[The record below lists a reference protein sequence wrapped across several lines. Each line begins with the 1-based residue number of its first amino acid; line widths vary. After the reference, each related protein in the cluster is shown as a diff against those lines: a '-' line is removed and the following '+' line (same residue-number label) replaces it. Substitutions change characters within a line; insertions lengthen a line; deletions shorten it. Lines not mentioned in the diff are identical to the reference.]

1 MAGNLYDDAVEQ
13 LADSTPPPT
22 LPPNPYD
29 QTVQDMHAGQTQTLR
44 TSLAQADGTT
54 PDRAADVAKLS
65 QRTGI
70 PAPIIDR
77 NYDTIRR
84 RATLDDTPYRQ
95 MLTDS
100 PATSAFLAEP
110 SQAAVAADDH
120 GALGALEWLAKL
132 PGHVIAQSIAE
143 NKFGALSAKR
153 ILGPLTQD
161 EYDQLDA
168 ARYYAGEGARLGAGD
183 SWFRNFLTK
192 GMQTAAALLV
202 PEAPT
207 TVLGGAVGAVVGGG
221 AAAVAGPEAIIPGAL
236 AGARYGAGVGYT
248 AGLAGSAFL
257 SGAGS
262 AYDRYL
268 SQTDELG
275 RPMDPDVAKGAAL
288 AEGAINAGLMVV
300 GGKIIGKTIEIG
312 GTKLFA
318 KDAIAAALRQ
328 PTLRA
333 ALGDLVKTYGATLT
347 EGTALNVAMKA
358 GELLVDAGA
367 RHAKPGTVPGQTAP
381 GNIDLFQQP
390 KVTNADGSVSTV
402 DSASANI
409 DGQEVLLSRVTPDG
423 RHLSTDEAI
432 AEYQRSGKHLGMFDS
447 PAAADAFAQK
457 LHQDYAAGRYDR
469 PSVVSQLGQAA
480 LEGLQSFALV
490 GAVGP
495 ALGFVGDLAR
505 AKQAAAGPALFNA
518 LAEGVTQSKTA
529 QRLPDAA
536 QTFLA
541 NAMKDGPVETVYAPI
556 EAWTSYWQSQGVDP
570 AKMATTL
577 TGNADAYAQAT
588 RTGEDLAIPTAA
600 YAMKLAATEHNAFFQ
615 NELRIGDP
623 AAMNAREAAAF
634 VKQSGQVDEKL
645 NSAPEPAA
653 AVRENIL
660 GQLEAAGVE
669 RHTAESYAT
678 LYEHTFQTLG
688 ARAGVDPVE
697 LFNRYG
703 LTIGRP
709 DLIDN
714 TRAAAHTP
722 EDFFN
727 VQPAT
732 EPHAARDAAA
742 PEEGPGLSHGP
753 GEQSHPDQG
762 GVGQGPSD
770 GGGVDSRRLP
780 AAAALDE
787 TFQRRPL
794 ADNAARVTPAVRQE
808 LQRILDE
815 METFP
820 FTERTWSW
828 LGPGEGKT
836 GNAAGG
842 DANIVPGS
850 AGAKVY
856 DDVRYFAPVN
866 LVTSGERKGQP
877 AKEVRGTRGDVIAAI
892 RKLLDTDDVHNNL
905 AEGALRVAEHRA
917 AGDYADL
924 NHPELPP
931 SWGPVAPV
939 AFTDALSEA
948 IDAALSDSTDQGGDA
963 SFDPAQY
970 EPAADV
976 LPTGEVQ
983 PRLPGDVGD
992 VRNADVA
999 TPAMEA
1005 PFSLSGEVA
1014 PADSQQNKLFQ
1025 QPSPEFVP
1033 LGGEAA
1039 ENADRQAQQDA
1050 EAAGQ
1055 PPLDQLAQAGEA
1067 DPRKA
1072 VFRAAT
1078 RGKVMVIDQRPQTET
1093 DAFRKWFGKSI
1104 LVDDQGAPRVL
1115 YHGTDKNFDTF
1126 DVEHAGEGRGSKEER
1141 ALFFSQTPDTANAS
1155 AEVMGA
1161 GSGGDVVYPV
1171 YVKLE
1176 NPYVSAMKF
1185 YDSREMEQEIAR
1197 AKAEGH
1203 DGITFPQ
1210 LTTPGEADTV
1220 AVFSPEQVKSAIG
1233 NRGTFDQTDANILHQ
1248 SEPRKI
1254 VRGSISFGAD
1264 RQFSIELL
1272 KHADL
1277 TTFLHESGH
1286 FFLEVLHDLAQQ
1298 PDANPGIRADL
1309 ATLDDWFADEDHTG
1323 PGYSVKQHEQFA
1335 RGFEAYLM
1343 EGKAPSAELRPVFA
1357 RFRAWLVGVYRSLTS
1372 LHVQLTDP
1380 VREVMDRLVASDD
1393 AITQAEAE
1401 GHIDPLFTN
1410 AAIAGMTP
1418 EGFDAYRATVQAASD
1433 SAKTELQIKL
1443 LRDVQ
1448 REQQAW
1454 WKRERETLRAQVAT
1468 EMGEQPAY
1476 RALTAIQNGTR
1487 PDGTPLVDGQ
1497 EATPLKLAKADLV
1510 DRYTPEEMKA
1520 LRSRRLYAVEGGVH
1534 PDVVAQLV
1542 GFSSGDDLVR
1552 TLLRTP
1558 SMKAAIDGETDAR
1571 MRATHG
1577 DLVLD
1582 GRLPEAAQAA
1592 VYGEGRQ
1599 QVIQAEL
1606 RALTA
1611 GMVKGTIPPADVIN
1625 AAAQQRIADTRI
1637 RDVRPGQFL
1646 MAARRASQHAF
1657 DLLATHADRAGAVQA
1672 KQQELINLALYRE
1685 ATKAKEAVDS
1695 AVTYLRSFDTTAT
1708 RARIGKAGA
1717 DYLEQ
1722 IDGLRARFD
1731 LSRQTL
1737 TAVDRRQSLAK
1748 WAAAKEAS
1756 TGLPLELPEELLN
1769 EARRGHYTDLT
1780 VNELQGV
1787 RDGVEMIAHLATL
1800 KNKLLKLQAGR
1811 ELAEATGAAVT
1822 SIAEHSTGKR
1832 AAGIETRLPGSQ
1844 GSKNIAT
1851 FFASHRKL
1859 SSFLRQMDGFQDGGT
1874 MWDGIMR
1881 PINEAADAEAVRN
1894 EQATIAL
1901 RRLFEDAYKGEETT
1915 LYRKTSIP
1923 AIGDSLTKMGQLMV
1937 ALNWGNDG
1945 NRQRIRDGYHWT
1957 DDQVRAVLDG
1967 LDARDWTFVQGVWDH
1982 INSYWSDIAAKERRV
1997 TGIAPE
2003 KVEATPVA
2011 TKFGEMPGGY
2021 FPLKYDHEQSARA
2034 GANLE
2039 AGFADGVKQASYV
2052 RATTQRG
2059 HTEARVAKVS
2069 EPVRLDFGVITEHVQ
2084 QVIHDLTHH
2093 ETLIDVG
2100 RILGHRD
2107 VQDAIYEHYGPIVYD
2122 QLKGAVRDI
2131 AFGNTPAPGWYQ
2143 TLNAI
2148 RAKTVTATL
2157 GWNAVTSLLH
2167 TLQLTRGM
2175 VRVGPGYVTH
2185 GLVRWL
2191 SSAKNAD
2198 YSVGWIESQSD
2209 MMRLRWKTQQREL
2222 NEVRN
2227 TVGLDRGKVSAA
2239 IHDTLAKAGV
2249 DPGAMPA
2256 IADSYFY
2263 AIRRIVQ
2270 FAEIPTW
2277 IGAYEKAMA
2286 DSATTPDRA
2295 VALANQAVEDSM
2307 GSGHIK
2313 DLSAVQRAPM
2323 ARLLTTFYDYHN
2335 AVYQQAYELVKNS
2348 ESPGRKLVDASLLL
2362 FAPVAFSAAIYHA
2375 LAPAPAHPQAATAA
2389 STAKEIAEEGADY
2402 GLNMFAGLRELSGA
2416 FTGRDYMGP
2425 AGLRFI
2431 PTTRNFLY
2439 RLSQEGASGGRLTAA
2454 EKASAL
2460 AKATTEMGG
2469 ELFGYPA
2476 HQIEKTASGVQ
2487 ALWTGKTSKP
2497 SALLFGAP
2505 AGPK

>member
-13 LADSTPPPT
+13 LADSTPAPT

-65 QRTGI
+65 QRTGV

-132 PGHVIAQSIAE
+132 PGHVFAQSFAE

-153 ILGPLTQD
+153 ILGPLTPD

-202 PEAPT
+202 PEALP
-207 TVLGGAVGAVVGGG
+207 TVLGGAVGAVIGGG
-221 AAAVAGPEAIIPGAL
+221 AAALAGPEAIIPGAL

-288 AEGAINAGLMVV
+288 VEGAINAGLMVV

-328 PTLRA
+328 PTVRA

-432 AEYQRSGKHLGMFDS
+432 AEYQRTGKHLGTFDS
-447 PAAADAFAQK
+447 PASADAFAQK

-709 DLIDN
+709 DL
-714 TRAAAHTP
+714 A
-722 EDFFN
+722 
-727 VQPAT
+727 
-732 EPHAARDAAA
+732 
-742 PEEGPGLSHGP
+742 
-753 GEQSHPDQG
+753 
-762 GVGQGPSD
+762 
-770 GGGVDSRRLP
+770 
-780 AAAALDE
+780 
-787 TFQRRPL
+787 
-794 ADNAARVTPAVRQE
+794 
-808 LQRILDE
+808 
-815 METFP
+815 
-820 FTERTWSW
+820 
-828 LGPGEGKT
+828 
-836 GNAAGG
+836 
-842 DANIVPGS
+842 
-850 AGAKVY
+850 
-856 DDVRYFAPVN
+856 
-866 LVTSGERKGQP
+866 
-877 AKEVRGTRGDVIAAI
+877 
-892 RKLLDTDDVHNNL
+892 
-905 AEGALRVAEHRA
+905 
-917 AGDYADL
+917 
-924 NHPELPP
+924 
-931 SWGPVAPV
+931 
-939 AFTDALSEA
+939 
-948 IDAALSDSTDQGGDA
+948 
-963 SFDPAQY
+963 
-970 EPAADV
+970 
-976 LPTGEVQ
+976 PTG
-983 PRLPGDVGD
+983 
-992 VRNADVA
+992 A
-999 TPAMEA
+999 
-1005 PFSLSGEVA
+1005 GET
-1014 PADSQQNKLFQ
+1014 QLNQ
-1025 QPSPEFVP
+1025 QPLPEFVP
-1033 LGGEAA
+1033 IGGEAA

-1050 EAAGQ
+1050 QAAGQ
-1055 PPLDQLAQAGEA
+1055 PPIEQIAQTGEA

-1072 VFRAAT
+1072 ILRAAI
-1078 RGKVMVIDQRPQTET
+1078 RGQVRVEPTPQTDT
-1093 DAFRKWFGKSI
+1093 DAFKAWFGESKM
-1104 LVDDQGAPRVL
+1104 VDDQGAPRVL
-1115 YHGTDKNFDTF
+1115 YHGTDKSFDTF
-1126 DVEHAGEGRGSKEER
+1126 DVEHAGAGRGSKEER

-1185 YDSREMEQEIAR
+1185 YNSREMEQEISR

-1248 SEPRKI
+1248 SEPTKI

-1264 RQFSIELL
+1264 RQFNIELL

-1323 PGYSVKQHEQFA
+1323 PRYSVKQHEQFA

-1393 AITQAEAE
+1393 AISQAEAE

-1410 AAIAGMTP
+1410 AAMAGMTP
-1418 EGFDAYRATVQAASD
+1418 EGFNAYRATVQAASD

-1476 RALTAIQNGTR
+1476 RALTAMQNGTR

-1497 EATPLKLAKADLV
+1497 EPTPLKLAKADLV

-1520 LRSRRLYAVEGGVH
+1520 LRNRRLYAVDGGVH

-1646 MAARRASQHAF
+1646 MAARRASQRAF

-1748 WAAAKEAS
+1748 WAAAKETS

-1832 AAGIETRLPGSQ
+1832 EAGIETRLPGSQ

-1881 PINEAADAEAVRN
+1881 PLNEAADAEAVRN

-2003 KVEATPVA
+2003 KVAATPVA

-2034 GANLE
+2034 AANLE

-2227 TVGLDRGKVSAA
+2227 TVGLDRGTVSAA
-2239 IHDTLAKAGV
+2239 IHDTLAKVGV

-2286 DSATTPDRA
+2286 DAATTPDRA

-2348 ESPGRKLVDASLLL
+2348 DSPGRKLVDASLLL
-2362 FAPVAFSAAIYHA
+2362 FAPVAFSAAVYHA

-2389 STAKEIAEEGADY
+2389 ETAKEIAGEGADY
-2402 GLNMFAGLRELSGA
+2402 GLNMFVGLRELSGA
-2416 FTGRDYMGP
+2416 FTGRDYEGP
-2425 AGLRFI
+2425 AGLKFI
-2431 PTTRNFLY
+2431 PTTRNLIY
-2439 RLSQEGASGGRLTAA
+2439 RAAQEFSADGRLTPA
-2454 EKASAL
+2454 EKAANL
-2460 AKATTEMGG
+2460 AKAGNEFGG
-2469 ELFGYPA
+2469 TLFGYPA
-2476 HQIEKTASGVQ
+2476 RQVEKTASGVQ